1 MLGIV
6 SVYLLW
12 GALIDLRKKTISDQY
27 LWFGGMAGIFYSL
40 IQMITGRVI
49 WEERFRAYLPGLL
62 ILVIAKITG
71 EKIGYGD
78 GWVVLI
84 LGSFLGL
91 FEIYVMLQFAFIL
104 AAVVSVGLLCTK
116 KAGREYRIP
125 FLPFLWAAYTCQW
138 GIRYV

>member
-1 MLGIV
+1 MLGIIN
-6 SVYLLW
+6 VYLLW
-12 GALIDLRKKTISDQY
+12 GSWRDLKKKMISDQY
-27 LWFGGMAGIFYSL
+27 LWFGGIAGIIYSL
-40 IQMITGRVI
+40 IKMIAGGFV
-49 WEERFRAYLPGLL
+49 WEERFMAYLPGLL
-62 ILVIAKITG
+62 ILAVAKITG

-84 LGSFLGL
+84 LGNFLEL
-91 FEIYVMLQFAFIL
+91 FEIYAMLQFAVIL
-104 AAVVSVGLLCTK
+104 AAVVSVGLLYTK

>member
-1 MLGIV
+1 MLGIIN
-6 SVYLLW
+6 VYLLW
-12 GALIDLRKKTISDQY
+12 GAWKDLRKKRISDQY
-27 LWFGGMAGIFYSL
+27 LWFGGVAGIIYNL
-40 IQMITGRVI
+40 MKMITKEFV
-49 WEERFRAYLPGLL
+49 WEERFTAYLPGLL

-84 LGSFLGL
+84 LGSFLGI
-91 FEIYVMLQFAFIL
+91 FEIYVMLQLAVIL

-125 FLPFLWAAYTCQW
+125 FLPFLWAAYICQW
-138 GIRYV
+138 GIGYV